1 MTDIDLIHER
11 LAPINAAMP
20 QVLTTARDGAM
31 RAMNTMGLPRHEYRA
46 LYANNFIGVARNTMP
61 DVLEECDWEIAAARN
76 TLQLVDKDT
85 GLRVRLLKRFAI
97 EGAVPPAGHNAA
109 RRQAWSQQSLLD
121 EQPSGKKPFE
131 AVHLVLIWHEEGSEL
146 SCAACYVRTDNR
158 ENADLGLQAGRFPH
172 AAKAEMIA
180 KIPVTLPAD
189 EFAGLRFD
197 TKEPRQTLT
206 PVRNTVVEHAH
217 IEI

>member
-97 EGAVPPAGHNAA
+97 ERAVPPAGHNAA

-146 SCAACYVRTDNR
+146 SCAAYLPK
-158 ENADLGLQAGRFPH
+158 EAGRFPH
-172 AAKAEMIA
+172 AAKAGMIA

>member
-97 EGAVPPAGHNAA
+97 EGAVPRLDTTPHVGRHGANSHCWTSSHPAKSRSRQSTWCSSGTRKAA
-109 RRQAWSQQSLLD
+109 SCPAPPTYPRKQADS
-121 EQPSGKKPFE
+121 PTRPKRK
-131 AVHLVLIWHEEGSEL
+131 
-146 SCAACYVRTDNR
+146 
-158 ENADLGLQAGRFPH
+158 
-172 AAKAEMIA
+172 
-180 KIPVTLPAD
+180 
-189 EFAGLRFD
+189 
-197 TKEPRQTLT
+197 
-206 PVRNTVVEHAH
+206 
-217 IEI
+217 